1 MERDETDVSR
11 QYFLVYIQ
19 NRKVR
24 DYSKAK
30 LNIFS
35 FSVCPDDERY
45 HIYIYFFKNKKR
57 NDHSRCVYIYVYTYM
72 CVLWII
78 KYETL
83 IDQNIEENKN
93 FVYLNLKFWSHFN
106 VLLDI

>member
-35 FSVCPDDERY
+35 FLSAQMMKDIIFTFRF
-45 HIYIYFFKNKKR
+45 FFKTKR
-57 NDHSRCVYIYVYTYM
+57 RMTIPDVYM
-72 CVLWII
+72 FF
-78 KYETL
+78 E
-83 IDQNIEENKN
+83 
-93 FVYLNLKFWSHFN
+93 
-106 VLLDI
+106 